1 MALIQETVEN
11 WGLRKCG
18 EISTLLSVGKEEFF
32 LSCEFCDYTVL
43 QLDKFI
49 RHMCESHQPEFTEIK
64 TETNLAKLTAQLQDE
79 EVGSQWENSDEEND
93 DKDYALR
100 GFERVEIE
108 LDPME
113 MEDSLDMKEEDISE
127 VFVKDKHSLYIE
139 TSDAEMSDVSCYD
152 NKQVGA
158 DESGMWVEANKLHV
172 PSNGRSELIDTSSC
186 MLQDDKDSAAE
197 KEFNIELIK
206 LYRSLPLLWD
216 TKHKDHNNRILRTR
230 QYDILLAKYKEMYP
244 DAVRRDLLKKINYLQ
259 SNYRRELRRVS
270 SHETSTL
277 YYFDAMDFLR
287 NDEQSS
293 WESQSGVSDLA
304 KLKPTSQAVEHYA
317 KPEKVTETVSK
328 SNSSYIQQNDFR
340 RKETGF
346 PQSSKEEQDLQKLT
360 DEQKFILELIE
371 LYRSLPAL
379 WNIHCT
385 EYNDRESKNIQY
397 QILLEKY
404 KERYPHA
411 DKEEVKRKI
420 NTLRTNFRRTLKTPY
435 SQKLYYFDAMRFLCI
450 IGESQSTTWD
460 FDDMQPTSE
469 AAERYAKPEKV
480 TETVSKS
487 NSSYIQQNDFR
498 RKETG
503 FPQSSKEEQDLQKL
517 TDEQKFI
524 LELIELYR
532 SLPALWNI
540 NCTDYNDRESK
551 NIQYQILLEKYKE
564 RYPHADKEEVKKK
577 INTLRTS
584 FRRTLKTPNSPKLYY
599 FDAMRFL
606 CIIDESK
613 STTWDFDDMQEE
625 DNAWQSEEINKSD
638 SDSEITHNEYDIDV
652 RKDREDRTSQTD
664 EESEQN
670 NKLTSEKEFVIEL
683 IKLYHKLPALWHIN
697 SKAYQNRLLK
707 SKQYETLLA
716 KYREKYRDATMCDLK
731 RRISNLRSNF
741 HRESKRISLTGET
754 NLYYYDE
761 MRFLLSNYPHSD
773 GQNQTDDLE
782 ETQLSFEQAQG
793 ISKLEEIV
801 SSDNEDDDFEYM
813 STDTLPQTQKG
824 NKGTNEK
831 DFILELIEVY
841 RSLPAL
847 WNKKYKDYHNRQVKS
862 QQYKKLLQKYKEGNP
877 DADVKDLK
885 RKINC
890 LRCNYQRESKRN
902 PRYGVSTLYYFDAMS
917 FLRSNEP
924 SADSQNMMNELEAT
938 KAGSGLDSGKF
949 ARSKSLLNDAQFIA
963 LANIYKAHP
972 CLWDENVL
980 AYRFANRR
988 REALANILEEL
999 NKETELNLTKC
1010 ELEKEI
1016 SLLRKICSTEKR
1028 QKIFSRRNKSVY
1040 EAKYPYYEQISFVE
1054 IDVTPFECSI
1064 CGNLFAGLSQ
1074 YKVHL
1079 ASHDGSLPFKC
1090 NVCGHGFQLASNLA
1104 VHLRRHAQDYTYSCA
1119 VCNKQC
1125 VTSTELKTHML
1136 HHTGEKP
1143 YVCDICGKSFRWL
1156 REFQEH
1162 INRHENRPRYKCEIC
1177 SKAFY
1182 KNGKLKEHMAVHF
1195 KVRDKICKVCNKAF
1209 TTQKQLRQHQHIH
1222 NAEKKFI
1229 CKICG
1234 KSFAQPAGL
1243 SGHKKSHCITTF
1255 TKNPDLN

>member
-1 MALIQETVEN
+1 MALIQETVVN

-18 EISTLLSVGKEEFF
+18 EISTLLAVGKEEFF

-49 RHMCESHQPEFTEIK
+49 RHICESHQPEFPEIK
-64 TETNLAKLTAQLQDE
+64 TETNLAELTVQLQDK

-108 LDPME
+108 LDTME
-113 MEDSLDMKEEDISE
+113 MEDSLGMKEEDISE
-127 VFVKDKHSLYIE
+127 VFVNDKHSLQYIE

-158 DESGMWVEANKLHV
+158 DESGTWVEANFEGNKLHV
-172 PSNGRSELIDTSSC
+172 PSNGRSEFIDTSSC

-244 DAVRRDLLKKINYLQ
+244 NGVRKDLLKKINYLQ

-270 SHETSTL
+270 SHGTSTL

-304 KLKPTSQAVEHYA
+304 KLKPTSEAAERYA

-328 SNSSYIQQNDFR
+328 SNSSYIQQSEFP

-360 DEQKFILELIE
+360 DEQKFII
-371 LYRSLPAL
+371 
-379 WNIHCT
+379 
-385 EYNDRESKNIQY
+385 
-397 QILLEKY
+397 
-404 KERYPHA
+404 
-411 DKEEVKRKI
+411 
-420 NTLRTNFRRTLKTPY
+420 
-435 SQKLYYFDAMRFLCI
+435 
-450 IGESQSTTWD
+450 
-460 FDDMQPTSE
+460 
-469 AAERYAKPEKV
+469 
-480 TETVSKS
+480 
-487 NSSYIQQNDFR
+487 
-498 RKETG
+498 
-503 FPQSSKEEQDLQKL
+503 
-517 TDEQKFI
+517 
-524 LELIELYR
+524 ELIELYR

-540 NCTDYNDRESK
+540 NYKYYNDRESK
-551 NIQYQILLEKYKE
+551 DIQYNILLEKYKE

-577 INTLRTS
+577 INTLRTNFRRTLKTPYS
-584 FRRTLKTPNSPKLYY
+584 QKLYYFNAMRFLCNIGESNSTTCDFDDMQPTFEAAERYAKPEKVTETVSKSYSSYIQQSEFPRKETGFPQSSKKEQDLQKLTDEQKFIIELIELYRSLPALWNINYNYYNDRESKDIQYKVLLEKYKERYPHADKEEVKKKINTLRTNFRRTLKTPNSQKLYY

-606 CIIDESK
+606 FK
-613 STTWDFDDMQEE
+613 DMQEE
-625 DNAWQSEEINKSD
+625 DNAGQSEDINKSD

-652 RKDREDRTSQTD
+652 RKDREDRTSQTE

-670 NKLTSEKEFVIEL
+670 NKLTSSEKEFVIEL
-683 IKLYHKLPALWHIN
+683 IKMYRKLPALWHIN
-697 SKAYQNRLLK
+697 SKAYHDRLLK

-782 ETQLSFEQAQG
+782 GTQLSFEQAQG

-801 SSDNEDDDFEYM
+801 SSDNEDYNCEYM

-824 NKGTNEK
+824 NKGASEK
-831 DFILELIEVY
+831 DFIIELIEVY

-862 QQYKKLLQKYKEGNP
+862 QQYEKLLQKYKEANP
-877 DADVKDLK
+877 NADVKDLK

-890 LRCNYQRESKRN
+890 LRCNYLRESKRN
-902 PRYGVSTLYYFDAMS
+902 PRYGVSSLYYFDAMS

-924 SADSQNMMNELEAT
+924 SADSQSMMNELDDTET
-938 KAGSGLDSGKF
+938 TPKIVLDDEQSI
-949 ARSKSLLNDAQFIA
+949 N
-963 LANIYKAHP
+963 LAEIYKTYT
-972 CLWDENVL
+972 CLWDENDI
-980 AYRFANRR
+980 AYRFKNRR
-988 REALANILEEL
+988 EEALKSLCEEF
-999 NKETELNLTKC
+999 NRTTGLNLTQHD
-1010 ELEKEI
+1010 LEREI
-1016 SLLRKICSTEKR
+1016 TRLRKFCSYEKR
-1028 QKIFSRRNKSVY
+1028 QKTACKQKNTAFRPTIS
-1040 EAKYPYYEQISFVE
+1040 YYHHISFLEV
-1054 IDVTPFECSI
+1054 DVPPFECSI
-1064 CGNLFAGLSQ
+1064 CGISLL
-1074 YKVHL
+1074 HL
-1079 ASHDGSLPFKC
+1079 GALKKHVASHDGSLPFKC
-1090 NVCGHGFQLASNLA
+1090 NVCGHGFHRSCHLAL
-1104 VHLRRHAQDYTYSCA
+1104 HLRRHVKDYKFKCE
-1119 VCNKQC
+1119 VCNKPC
-1125 VTSTELKTHML
+1125 VSTTVVKIHMRT
-1136 HHTGEKP
+1136 HTGE
-1143 YVCDICGKSFRWL
+1143 
-1156 REFQEH
+1156 
-1162 INRHENRPRYKCEIC
+1162 RPFVCEIC
-1177 SKAFY
+1177 GYTARRSCHFLLHTMRHQKRPRHKCKFCSKMFY
-1182 KNGKLKEHMAVHF
+1182 ETGRLKEHLSMHRN
-1195 KVRDKICKVCNKAF
+1195 VRDQICNVCNKGF
-1209 TTQKQLRQHQHIH
+1209 VNKKQLRRHQLIH
-1222 NAEKKFI
+1222 SAEKKYL
-1229 CKICG
+1229 CKFCG
-1234 KSFAQPAGL
+1234 KRFAQSSGL
-1243 SGHKKSHCITTF
+1243 SAHMKSHG
-1255 TKNPDLN
+1255 TKLSAKPPKASS

>member
-127 VFVKDKHSLYIE
+127 VFVKDKHSLHYIE

-304 KLKPTSQAVEHYA
+304 KLK
-317 KPEKVTETVSK
+317 
-328 SNSSYIQQNDFR
+328 
-340 RKETGF
+340 
-346 PQSSKEEQDLQKLT
+346 
-360 DEQKFILELIE
+360 
-371 LYRSLPAL
+371 
-379 WNIHCT
+379 
-385 EYNDRESKNIQY
+385 
-397 QILLEKY
+397 
-404 KERYPHA
+404 
-411 DKEEVKRKI
+411 
-420 NTLRTNFRRTLKTPY
+420 
-435 SQKLYYFDAMRFLCI
+435 
-450 IGESQSTTWD
+450 
-460 FDDMQPTSE
+460 PTSE

>member
-1 MALIQETVEN
+1 MALIQETVVN

-18 EISTLLSVGKEEFF
+18 EISTLLAVGKEEFF

-49 RHMCESHQPEFTEIK
+49 RHICESHQPEFPEIK
-64 TETNLAKLTAQLQDE
+64 TETNLAELTVQLQDK

-108 LDPME
+108 LDTME
-113 MEDSLDMKEEDISE
+113 MEDSLGMKEEDISE
-127 VFVKDKHSLYIE
+127 VFVNDKHSLQYIE

-158 DESGMWVEANKLHV
+158 DESGTWVEANFEGNKLHV
-172 PSNGRSELIDTSSC
+172 PSNGRSEFIDTSSC

-244 DAVRRDLLKKINYLQ
+244 NGVRKDLLKKINYLQ

-270 SHETSTL
+270 SHGTSTL

-304 KLKPTSQAVEHYA
+304 KLKPT
-317 KPEKVTETVSK
+317 
-328 SNSSYIQQNDFR
+328 F
-340 RKETGF
+340 
-346 PQSSKEEQDLQKLT
+346 
-360 DEQKFILELIE
+360 
-371 LYRSLPAL
+371 
-379 WNIHCT
+379 
-385 EYNDRESKNIQY
+385 
-397 QILLEKY
+397 
-404 KERYPHA
+404 
-411 DKEEVKRKI
+411 
-420 NTLRTNFRRTLKTPY
+420 
-435 SQKLYYFDAMRFLCI
+435 
-450 IGESQSTTWD
+450 
-460 FDDMQPTSE
+460 E

-487 NSSYIQQNDFR
+487 YSSYIQQSEFP

-503 FPQSSKEEQDLQKL
+503 FPQSSKKEQDLQKL

-524 LELIELYR
+524 IELIELYR

-540 NCTDYNDRESK
+540 NYNYYNDRESK
-551 NIQYQILLEKYKE
+551 DIQYKVLLEKYKE

-577 INTLRTS
+577 INTLRTN
-584 FRRTLKTPNSPKLYY
+584 FRRTLKTPNSQKLYY

-606 CIIDESK
+606 FK
-613 STTWDFDDMQEE
+613 DMQEE
-625 DNAWQSEEINKSD
+625 DNAGQSEDINKSD

-652 RKDREDRTSQTD
+652 RKDREDRTSQTE

-670 NKLTSEKEFVIEL
+670 NKLTSSEKEFVIEL
-683 IKLYHKLPALWHIN
+683 IKMYRKLPALWHIN
-697 SKAYQNRLLK
+697 SKAYHDRLLK

-782 ETQLSFEQAQG
+782 GTQLSFEQAQG

-801 SSDNEDDDFEYM
+801 SSDNEDYNCEYM

-824 NKGTNEK
+824 NKGASEK
-831 DFILELIEVY
+831 DFIIELIEVY

-862 QQYKKLLQKYKEGNP
+862 QQYEKLLQKYKEANP
-877 DADVKDLK
+877 NADVKDLK

-890 LRCNYQRESKRN
+890 LRCNYLRESKRN
-902 PRYGVSTLYYFDAMS
+902 PRYGVSSLYYFDAMS

-924 SADSQNMMNELEAT
+924 SADSQSMMNELDDTE
-938 KAGSGLDSGKF
+938 AGSGLDTGKF

-963 LANIYKAHP
+963 LAKIYKAYP

-988 REALANILEEL
+988 REAFANILEEL
-999 NKETELNLTKC
+999 NKETQLNLTKC

-1028 QKIFSRRNKSVY
+1028 QKILSRRNKSVY
-1040 EAKYPYYEQISFVE
+1040 EAKYPCYEQISFLE

-1064 CGNLFAGLSQ
+1064 CGNLFASLSQ

-1090 NVCGHGFQLASNLA
+1090 NVCRHGFQLASNLA

-1125 VTSTELKTHML
+1125 VTSTQLKTHML

-1182 KNGKLKEHMAVHF
+1182 KNSKVKEHMSVHF

-1209 TTQKQLRQHQHIH
+1209 TTQKQLRQHLHIH

-1234 KSFAQPAGL
+1234 KGFAQPAGL
-1243 SGHKKSHCITTF
+1243 SGHKKSHFITTF
-1255 TKNPDLN
+1255 AKNPDLN

>member
-1 MALIQETVEN
+1 MALIQETVVN

-18 EISTLLSVGKEEFF
+18 EISTLLAVGKEEFF

-49 RHMCESHQPEFTEIK
+49 RHICESHQPEFPEIK
-64 TETNLAKLTAQLQDE
+64 TETNLAELTVQLQDK

-108 LDPME
+108 LDTME
-113 MEDSLDMKEEDISE
+113 MEDSLGMKEEDISE
-127 VFVKDKHSLYIE
+127 VFVNDKHSLQYIE

-158 DESGMWVEANKLHV
+158 DESGTWVEANFEGNKLHV
-172 PSNGRSELIDTSSC
+172 PSNGRSEFIDTSSC

-244 DAVRRDLLKKINYLQ
+244 NGVRKDLLKKINYLQ

-270 SHETSTL
+270 SHGTSTL

-304 KLKPTSQAVEHYA
+304 KLKPTSEAAERYA

-328 SNSSYIQQNDFR
+328 SNSSYIQQSEFP

-360 DEQKFILELIE
+360 DEQKFII
-371 LYRSLPAL
+371 
-379 WNIHCT
+379 
-385 EYNDRESKNIQY
+385 
-397 QILLEKY
+397 
-404 KERYPHA
+404 
-411 DKEEVKRKI
+411 
-420 NTLRTNFRRTLKTPY
+420 
-435 SQKLYYFDAMRFLCI
+435 
-450 IGESQSTTWD
+450 
-460 FDDMQPTSE
+460 
-469 AAERYAKPEKV
+469 
-480 TETVSKS
+480 
-487 NSSYIQQNDFR
+487 
-498 RKETG
+498 
-503 FPQSSKEEQDLQKL
+503 
-517 TDEQKFI
+517 
-524 LELIELYR
+524 ELIELYR

-540 NCTDYNDRESK
+540 NYKYYNDRESK
-551 NIQYQILLEKYKE
+551 DIQYNILLEKYKE

-577 INTLRTS
+577 INTLRTNFRRTLKTPYS
-584 FRRTLKTPNSPKLYY
+584 QKLYYFNAMRFLCNIGESNSTTCDFDDMQPTFEAAERYAKPEKVTETVSKSYSSYIQQSEFPRKETGFPQSSKKEQDLQKLTDEQKFIIELIELYRSLPALWNINYNYYNDRESKDIQYKVLLEKYKERYPHADKEEVKKKINTLRTNFRRTLKTPNSQKLYY

-606 CIIDESK
+606 FK
-613 STTWDFDDMQEE
+613 DMQEE
-625 DNAWQSEEINKSD
+625 DNAGQSEDINKSD

-652 RKDREDRTSQTD
+652 RKDREDRTSQTE

-670 NKLTSEKEFVIEL
+670 NKLTSSEKEFVIEL
-683 IKLYHKLPALWHIN
+683 IKMYRKLPALWHIN
-697 SKAYQNRLLK
+697 SKAYHDRLLK

-782 ETQLSFEQAQG
+782 GTQLSFEQAQG

-801 SSDNEDDDFEYM
+801 SSDNEDYNCEYM

-824 NKGTNEK
+824 NKGASEK
-831 DFILELIEVY
+831 DFIIELIEVY

-862 QQYKKLLQKYKEGNP
+862 QQYEKLLQKYKEANP
-877 DADVKDLK
+877 NADVKDLK

-890 LRCNYQRESKRN
+890 LRCNYLRESKRN
-902 PRYGVSTLYYFDAMS
+902 PRYGVSSLYYFDAMS

-924 SADSQNMMNELEAT
+924 SADSQSMMNELDDTEAT
-938 KAGSGLDSGKF
+938 PEIVLDDEQSI
-949 ARSKSLLNDAQFIA
+949 N
-963 LANIYKAHP
+963 LAEIYKTYT
-972 CLWDENVL
+972 CLWDENDI
-980 AYRFANRR
+980 AYRFKNRR
-988 REALANILEEL
+988 EEALKSLCEEF
-999 NKETELNLTKC
+999 NRTTGLNLTQHD
-1010 ELEKEI
+1010 LESEI
-1016 SLLRKICSTEKR
+1016 TRLRKSCSYEKI
-1028 QKIFSRRNKSVY
+1028 QKTACNQKSI
-1040 EAKYPYYEQISFVE
+1040 AFRPTISYYHHISFLEV
-1054 IDVTPFECSI
+1054 DVPPFECSI
-1064 CGNLFAGLSQ
+1064 CGISLLGSDAL
-1074 YKVHL
+1074 KIHV

-1090 NVCGHGFQLASNLA
+1090 NVCGHGFQLSCNLA
-1104 VHLRRHAQDYTYSCA
+1104 VHLRRHVKDYTFNCE
-1119 VCNKQC
+1119 VCNKPC
-1125 VTSTELKTHML
+1125 ATTTEVKIHMRT
-1136 HHTGEKP
+1136 HTGERP
-1143 YVCDICGKSFRWL
+1143 FVCDICGHKARTSSHL
-1156 REFQEH
+1156 LLH
-1162 INRHENRPRYKCEIC
+1162 TMRHQNRPRHKCKFC
-1177 SKAFY
+1177 SKMFY
-1182 KNGKLKEHMAVHF
+1182 ETGTLKEHLSIHRN
-1195 KVRDKICKVCNKAF
+1195 VRDKICNVCNKGF
-1209 TTQKQLRQHQHIH
+1209 VNNKQLRQHQLIH
-1222 NAEKKFI
+1222 NKEKRYLCKF
-1229 CKICG
+1229 CG
-1234 KSFAQPAGL
+1234 KRFAQHAGL
-1243 SGHKKSHCITTF
+1243 SGHMKSHG
-1255 TKNPDLN
+1255 TKLSAKPPKASS

>member
-127 VFVKDKHSLYIE
+127 VFVKDKHSLHYIE

-938 KAGSGLDSGKF
+938 KATPEIVLDDEQSI
-949 ARSKSLLNDAQFIA
+949 N
-963 LANIYKAHP
+963 LAEIYKTYT
-972 CLWDENVL
+972 CLWDENDI
-980 AYRFANRR
+980 AYRFKNRR
-988 REALANILEEL
+988 EEAVKSLCEEF
-999 NKETELNLTKC
+999 NRTTGLNLTQHD
-1010 ELEKEI
+1010 LESEI
-1016 SLLRKICSTEKR
+1016 TRLRKSCSYEKR
-1028 QKIFSRRNKSVY
+1028 QKAACKQRNIAFRPTIS
-1040 EAKYPYYEQISFVE
+1040 YYHHISFLEV
-1054 IDVTPFECSI
+1054 DVPPFECSI
-1064 CGNLFAGLSQ
+1064 CGISLLGSDAH
-1074 YKVHL
+1074 KIHV
-1079 ASHDGSLPFKC
+1079 ASHDGSLPFSC
-1090 NVCGHGFQLASNLA
+1090 HICGHGFQLSCNLA
-1104 VHLRRHAQDYTYSCA
+1104 VHLRRHVHDYTFKCE
-1119 VCNKQC
+1119 VCNKPC
-1125 VTSTELKTHML
+1125 ATTTEVKIHMRT
-1136 HHTGEKP
+1136 HTGERP
-1143 YVCDICGKSFRWL
+1143 FVCDICGHKARTSSHL
-1156 REFQEH
+1156 LLH
-1162 INRHENRPRYKCEIC
+1162 TMRHQNRPRHKCKFC
-1177 SKAFY
+1177 SKMFY
-1182 KNGKLKEHMAVHF
+1182 ETGTLNEHLSIHRN
-1195 KVRDKICKVCNKAF
+1195 VRDKICNVCNKGF
-1209 TTQKQLRQHQHIH
+1209 VNNKQLRQHQLIH
-1222 NAEKKFI
+1222 NEEKKYL
-1229 CKICG
+1229 CKFCG
-1234 KSFAQPAGL
+1234 KRFAQHAGL
-1243 SGHKKSHCITTF
+1243 SGHMKSHG
-1255 TKNPDLN
+1255 TKLSAKPPKASS